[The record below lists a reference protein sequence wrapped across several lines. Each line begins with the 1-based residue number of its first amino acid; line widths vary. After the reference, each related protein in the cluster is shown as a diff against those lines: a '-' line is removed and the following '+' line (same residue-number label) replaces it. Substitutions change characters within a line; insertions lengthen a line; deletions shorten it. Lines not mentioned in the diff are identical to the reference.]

1 MKKQKF
7 SADYD
12 RLKKIVL
19 TDNVNLSSA
28 STELLKSDLYNVL
41 NCYFEVNSDIKIA
54 VIVNKDGTYGLEINT
69 TATKTR
75 HVKII

>member
-19 TDNVNLSSA
+19 ADNVNLSSA
-28 STELLKSDLYNVL
+28 TTELMKSDLYNVL
-41 NCYFEVNSDIKIA
+41 NCYFELSSDIKIA
-54 VIVNKDGTYGLEINT
+54 VLVNKDGTYGLEINT
-69 TATKTR
+69 TVTKTR
-75 HVKII
+75 TIKII

>member
-7 SADYD
+7 SVDYD

-19 TDNVNLSSA
+19 ADNVNLSSA
-28 STELLKSDLYNVL
+28 TTELMKSDLYNVL
-41 NCYFEVNSDIKIA
+41 NCYFELSSDIKIA
-54 VIVNKDGTYGLEINT
+54 VLVNKDGTYGLEINT

-75 HVKII
+75 TIKII

>member
-19 TDNVNLSSA
+19 ADNVNLSSA
-28 STELLKSDLYNVL
+28 TTELMKSDLYNVL
-41 NCYFEVNSDIKIA
+41 NCYFELSSDIKIA
-54 VIVNKDGTYGLEINT
+54 VLVNKDGTYGLEINT

-75 HVKII
+75 TIKII

>member
-19 TDNVNLSSA
+19 ADNVNLSSA
-28 STELLKSDLYNVL
+28 TTELMKSDLYNVL
-41 NCYFEVNSDIKIA
+41 NCYLELSSDIKIA
-54 VIVNKDGTYGLEINT
+54 VLVNKDGTYGLEINT

-75 HVKII
+75 TIKII

>member
-19 TDNVNLSSA
+19 ADNVNLSSA
-28 STELLKSDLYNVL
+28 TTELMKSDLYNVL
-41 NCYFEVNSDIKIA
+41 NCYFELSTDIKIA
-54 VIVNKDGTYGLEINT
+54 VLVNKDGTYGLEINT

-75 HVKII
+75 TIKII

>member
-19 TDNVNLSSA
+19 ADNVNLSSTT
-28 STELLKSDLYNVL
+28 TELMKSDLYNVL
-41 NCYFEVNSDIKIA
+41 NCYFELSSDIKIA
-54 VIVNKDGTYGLEINT
+54 VLVNKDGTYGLEINT

-75 HVKII
+75 TIKII

>member
-19 TDNVNLSSA
+19 ADNVNLSSA
-28 STELLKSDLYNVL
+28 TTELMKSDLYNIL
-41 NCYFEVNSDIKIA
+41 NCYFELSSDIKIA
-54 VIVNKDGTYGLEINT
+54 VLVNKDGTYGLEINT

-75 HVKII
+75 TIKII